1 MTKFIATNF
10 YITFLCS
17 FRDIFL
23 GNGKRTYE
31 SGTALMSHW
40 LRESHRISK
49 HNFTLHDFLISHIS
63 LFGTN
68 PFHIDKNAHTKKQ
81 HQLCHVNSSNWQ
93 QTTKNFLFLSIFHNA
108 LRHNRHKKSL
118 IFLTWFDKIDDA
130 DDAYQN
136 DSILS
141 INHNYCTRHISN
153 VFHKLAVA
161 YMYHTLFHH
170 A

>member
-1 MTKFIATNF
+1 MQFSWHFLRKWFKNLWIRGCENLIRVRNIISPCMNF
-10 YITFLCS
+10 F
-17 FRDIFL
+17 
-23 GNGKRTYE
+23 
-31 SGTALMSHW
+31 
-40 LRESHRISK
+40 
-49 HNFTLHDFLISHIS
+49 SHIS

-68 PFHIDKNAHTKKQ
+68 PFHIDKNAHTKKKQ
-81 HQLCHVNSSNWQ
+81 HQLCHVNSSTWQ
-93 QTTKNFLFLSIFHNA
+93 QTTKKNCFFLFLSIFHNA

-170 A
+170 V